1 MVSGASWSGKEPACQ
16 CRRPKRGVCDPWVEK
31 IPWSRKWQPTPVFL
45 PGTSHGQRGLVGYSL
60 MRSQRVG
67 LDLVSKR
74 THTVVSKTHSQ
85 AKLDYLEVKN
95 GFNIFVG
102 LKKMYIFGRQNLF
115 IFDSLWEKLPNS
127 WFRTMF

>member
-1 MVSGASWSGKEPACQ
+1 M
-16 CRRPKRGVCDPWVEK
+16 
-31 IPWSRKWQPTPVFL
+31 
-45 PGTSHGQRGLVGYSL
+45 GYSL

-102 LKKMYIFGRQNLF
+102 LKKMYIFGLQNLLMGNRRPHLM
-115 IFDSLWEKLPNS
+115 SLSKNNLVV
-127 WFRTMF
+127 